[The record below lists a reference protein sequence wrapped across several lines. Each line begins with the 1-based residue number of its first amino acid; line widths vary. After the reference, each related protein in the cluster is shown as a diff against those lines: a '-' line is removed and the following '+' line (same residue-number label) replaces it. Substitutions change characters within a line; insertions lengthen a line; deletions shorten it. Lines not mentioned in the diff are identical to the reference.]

1 MFANGV
7 HSERSSLKVL
17 DYVFSLFSNDMGID
31 LGTANTL
38 VYVKNHGIVLR
49 EPSVVAIDRE
59 SREVLA
65 IGAEAKRMLGRTP
78 ANIVAVRPLR
88 NGVIAD
94 FEVTQE
100 MIKFFI
106 RKVHNRRSLLHPR
119 IVIGIPSGIT
129 EVERRAVQ
137 ESAEQAGAREV
148 YLIEEPMAAAIGA
161 DLPISE
167 PHANMIVDIGGGTTE
182 VAVISLGG
190 MVVSKSLDVAGDEMD
205 EAIMQYFRR
214 KYNLIIGETTAE
226 EVKIQIGSVF
236 PLKEEK
242 TLEVKGRDQ
251 ATGLPKTVLITSEE
265 VRQALMEPVQ
275 LLLDIV
281 KSTLEETPAELAA
294 DLVDRGMVLAGGGS
308 LLRGLPELICQE
320 TELPVHRSADPLSCV
335 AIGTGRFLEE
345 LDKIKYR
352 RSDIGLTH
360 RFGR

>member
-1 MFANGV
+1 MFDFLFG
-7 HSERSSLKVL
+7 
-17 DYVFSLFSNDMGID
+17 LFSNDMGID

-38 VYVKNHGIVLR
+38 VYVKNQGIVLR

-59 SREVLA
+59 TRKVLA
-65 IGAEAKRMLGRTP
+65 MGAEAKRMLGRTP
-78 ANIVAVRPLR
+78 SSIVAVRPLK

-100 MIKFFI
+100 MIKYFI

-167 PHANMIVDIGGGTTE
+167 PHGNFIVDIGGGTTE
-182 VAVISLGG
+182 AAVISLGG
-190 MVVSKSLDVAGDEMD
+190 LVVSKSIDIAGDEMD
-205 EAIMQYFRR
+205 EAVMMHFRR
-214 KYNLIIGETTAE
+214 KYNLLIGETTSE
-226 EVKIQIGSVF
+226 DVKIQIGSVF

-242 TLEVKGRDQ
+242 TMEVKGRDQ

-265 VRQALMEPVQ
+265 VRQSLMEPVQ
-275 LLLDIV
+275 LILDVI
-281 KSTLEETPAELAA
+281 KNTLEETPAELSA
-294 DLVDRGMVLAGGGS
+294 DLVDRGIMLAGGGS
-308 LLRGLPELICQE
+308 LLRGLPDLIRQE
-320 TELPVHRSADPLSCV
+320 TELPVHRAADPLSCV
-335 AIGTGRFLEE
+335 AMGAGKFLEE
-345 LDKIKYR
+345 LDNITDRRPDFVTSYR
-352 RSDIGLTH
+352 YRGN
-360 RFGR
+360 

>member
-1 MFANGV
+1 MFDF
-7 HSERSSLKVL
+7 L
-17 DYVFSLFSNDMGID
+17 FSLFSNDMGID

-38 VYVKNHGIVLR
+38 VYVKNQGIVLR

-59 SREVLA
+59 TRKVLA
-65 IGAEAKRMLGRTP
+65 MGAEAKRMLGRTP
-78 ANIVAVRPLR
+78 SSIVAVRPLK

-100 MIKFFI
+100 MIKYFI

-167 PHANMIVDIGGGTTE
+167 PHGNFIVDIGGGTTE
-182 VAVISLGG
+182 AAVISLGG
-190 MVVSKSLDVAGDEMD
+190 LVVSKSIDIAGDEMD
-205 EAIMQYFRR
+205 EAVMMHFRR
-214 KYNLIIGETTAE
+214 KYNLLIGETTAE
-226 EVKIQIGSVF
+226 DVKIQIGSVF

-242 TLEVKGRDQ
+242 TMEVKGRDQ

-265 VRQALMEPVQ
+265 VRQSLMEPVQ
-275 LLLDIV
+275 LILDVI
-281 KSTLEETPAELAA
+281 KNTLEETPAELSA
-294 DLVDRGMVLAGGGS
+294 DLVDRGIMLAGGGS
-308 LLRGLPELICQE
+308 LLRGLPDLIRQE
-320 TELPVHRSADPLSCV
+320 TELPVHRAADPLSCV
-335 AIGTGRFLEE
+335 AMGAGKFLEE
-345 LDKIKYR
+345 LDNITDRRPDFVTSYR
-352 RSDIGLTH
+352 YRGN
-360 RFGR
+360 

>member
-1 MFANGV
+1 MFDFLFG
-7 HSERSSLKVL
+7 
-17 DYVFSLFSNDMGID
+17 LFSNDMGID

-38 VYVKNHGIVLR
+38 VYVKNQGIVLR

-59 SREVLA
+59 TRRVLA
-65 IGAEAKRMLGRTP
+65 MGAEAKRMLGRTP
-78 ANIVAVRPLR
+78 SSIVAVRPLK

-100 MIKFFI
+100 MIKYFI

-167 PHANMIVDIGGGTTE
+167 PHGNFIVDIGGGTTE
-182 VAVISLGG
+182 AAVISLGG
-190 MVVSKSLDVAGDEMD
+190 MVVSKSIDMAGDEMD
-205 EAIMQYFRR
+205 EAVMMHLRR
-214 KYNLIIGETTAE
+214 KYNLLIGETTAE
-226 EVKIQIGSVF
+226 DVKIQIGSVF

-242 TLEVKGRDQ
+242 TMEVKGRDQ

-265 VRQALMEPVQ
+265 VRQSLMEPVQ
-275 LLLDIV
+275 LILDVI
-281 KSTLEETPAELAA
+281 KNTLEETPAELSA
-294 DLVDRGMVLAGGGS
+294 DLVDRGIMLAGGGS
-308 LLRGLPELICQE
+308 LLRGLPDLIRQE
-320 TELPVHRSADPLSCV
+320 TELPVHRATDPLSCV
-335 AIGTGRFLEE
+335 VMGAGKFLEE
-345 LDKIKYR
+345 LDNITGQ
-352 RSDIGLTH
+352 RSDFVTSYRYRGS
-360 RFGR
+360 

>member
-1 MFANGV
+1 MF
-7 HSERSSLKVL
+7 
-17 DYVFSLFSNDMGID
+17 DYLFSLFSNDMGID

-38 VYVKNHGIVLR
+38 VYVKGHGIVLR
-49 EPSVVAIDRE
+49 EPSVVAIDKDTRQ
-59 SREVLA
+59 VLA

-78 ANIVAVRPLR
+78 ASIVAVRPLK

-100 MIKFFI
+100 MIKYFI

-148 YLIEEPMAAAIGA
+148 FLIEEPMAAAIGA

-182 VAVISLGG
+182 AAVISLGG
-190 MVVSKSLDVAGDEMD
+190 MVVSKSIDVAGDEMD
-205 EAIMQYFRR
+205 EAILQHFRR
-214 KYNLIIGETTAE
+214 KYNLLIGETTAE
-226 EVKIQIGSVF
+226 DVKIQIGSVF

-242 TLEVKGRDQ
+242 TMEVKGRDQ

-275 LLLDIV
+275 LVLDVV
-281 KSTLEETPAELAA
+281 KNCLEETPAELAA
-294 DLVDRGMVLAGGGS
+294 DLVDRGMVLAGGGT
-308 LLRGLPELICQE
+308 LLRGLPDLVRQE
-320 TELPVHRSADPLSCV
+320 TELPVHRAADPLSCV
-335 AIGTGRFLEE
+335 AIGTGKFLEV
-345 LDKIKYR
+345 LDGVKQRRPNFVTSYR
-352 RSDIGLTH
+352 FQS
-360 RFGR
+360 

>member
-1 MFANGV
+1 M
-7 HSERSSLKVL
+7 L
-17 DYVFSLFSNDMGID
+17 DYFFSLFSNDIGID

-38 VYVKNHGIVLR
+38 VYVKNRGIVLR

-59 SREVLA
+59 THKVLA
-65 IGAEAKRMLGRTP
+65 VGSEAKQMLGRTP
-78 ANIVAVRPLR
+78 ASIIPVRPLK

-100 MIKFFI
+100 MIKYFI

-161 DLPISE
+161 DLPIAE
-167 PHANMIVDIGGGTTE
+167 PHASMIADIGGGTTE

-190 MVVSKSLDVAGDEMD
+190 MVVAKSIDVAGDEMD
-205 EAIMQYFRR
+205 ECIIQYFRR

-251 ATGLPKTVLITSEE
+251 AKGLPKTVLITSEE
-265 VRQALMEPVQ
+265 IRQALMEPVQ
-275 LLLDIV
+275 LIV
-281 KSTLEETPAELAA
+281 ETIKNVLEETPPELAA
-294 DLVDRGMVLAGGGS
+294 DLIDRGLVLAGGGS
-308 LLRGLPELICQE
+308 LLRGFPDLIRQE
-320 TELPVHRSADPLSCV
+320 TELPVHRAADPLSCV
-335 AIGTGRFLEE
+335 ALGTGKFLEE
-345 LDKIKYR
+345 LDNVLQQKPDFVTTYR
-352 RSDIGLTH
+352 FRT
-360 RFGR
+360 